1 MRWLFQ
7 QEARVPQSVH
17 GTAWAAFL
25 HTLKTAPSAAEALA
39 AGINAYRGSPLT
51 AGHQL
56 RTPLGCLL
64 QHTSFTLL
72 LLLLHHGERGR
83 GRRAHGGAITTFDT

>member
-7 QEARVPQSVH
+7 QEALGHARVPHRMGQPIARCKN
-17 GTAWAAFL
+17 GAQL
-25 HTLKTAPSAAEALA
+25 PEALA
-39 AGINAYRGSPLT
+39 AGINACRGSPLT

-56 RTPLGCLL
+56 WTPLGCLL